1 MTTQKSFL
9 YGPVPSRRLGLS
21 LGVDFV
27 PFKSCSLDCIYCQL
41 GRTTL
46 ITTERT
52 PCVPIDP
59 IIDQLK
65 TRIRLGLEADYITIG
80 GSGEPTLN
88 SNLGSLIRS
97 IKQLTDIPVALLTN
111 GALFFRPDVRADAA
125 TADVVLPSLDAADQ
139 PTFEKINRPHP
150 DITIEKLIDG
160 LVAFRRQYTGQIW
173 LEVFLIDNVN
183 TAPDQIAK
191 IADAIK
197 RIHPDKVQ
205 LNTAVRPTA
214 QPGLK
219 IPSLQSLR
227 DIAGQLAPNAEV
239 IADFQVTHP
248 HYPSL
253 HKANQDILEML
264 KRRPCSV
271 SDITA
276 ALGITQQSVMR
287 EISSLLKN
295 DLIRFTENNGVVFYH
310 AK

>member
-52 PCVPIDP
+52 PCVPLDP
-59 IIDQLK
+59 VLDQLK
-65 TRIRLGLEADYITIG
+65 TRISLGLEADYITIG

-111 GALFFRPDVRADAA
+111 GALFFRPDVRTDAA
-125 TADVVLPSLDAADQ
+125 AADVVLPSLDAAD
-139 PTFEKINRPHP
+139 PDTFAKINRPHRN
-150 DITIEKLIDG
+150 ITIEKLIDG
-160 LVAFRRQYTGQIW
+160 LVTFRREYTGQIW
-173 LEVFLIDNVN
+173 LEVFLIDAVN
-183 TAPDQIAK
+183 TAPDQLAK

-197 RIHPDKVQ
+197 RIRPDKVQ

-214 QPGLK
+214 QSGLK
-219 IPSLQSLR
+219 IPSLQRLQ

-239 IADFQVTHP
+239 IADFLVTHP
-248 HYPSL
+248 HYHSL
-253 HKANQDILEML
+253 HPANQDILEML

-271 SDITA
+271 PDITA
-276 ALGITQQSVMR
+276 ALGITQQNVMR
-287 EISSLLKN
+287 EISSLLKD